1 MDLTVLRRIALG
13 VIRRRK
19 RLVMLFAVAGL
30 VVFAPAAYYTSK
42 EPPRYRS
49 AATVLLEARPER
61 VPVFQEY
68 SPSRPL
74 PVQLAILRSRS
85 LAEGV
90 LDTLPKTALQDLIE
104 SPYHVDYVGKVM
116 NAYKRFRGYSIE
128 IPNPRRRALGE
139 LQQARMRFES
149 RGDGIIEIVAEASR
163 PQIAVEIVATYVD
176 VLLSRTRTFNI
187 DDTRTSREFLEQQL
201 ADIKKTAR
209 ENDDALRGFMNAHGG
224 VAVPERAKTT
234 IAQLSQAEQDLGEVE
249 TNRRMIQTRLA
260 ALREKFEAQ
269 KKQAV
274 PAPAAAPEPKREPA
288 PEVQRHR
295 RLLAQL
301 EGQLLDLRTRFTDEH
316 PRVVLIRSRIAEVQR
331 QLGDAVKETVT
342 PVAAAAVPPAERID
356 FAQQVVTMETA
367 LQTLIAQEEALRK
380 QVVTLRQS
388 LGGLSRSELEY
399 SRLVRDVES
408 QRALHT
414 LFADKLTALRIREQG
429 DMKVVKIIDPPSFP
443 VGVASERR
451 LKFLAAAVMLALV
464 VGAGV
469 PAAVE
474 WLHRTVENE
483 EDVEVLGLPVLA
495 VLPRLRSRHPR
506 FLPAD
511 ELARRNKLDEN
522 LIFSEALRNLRVT
535 IQLIVRSGPVRTL
548 MVSSPMASE
557 GKSTLVVN
565 LGLAFAEAG
574 VRVVLADTDFQ
585 RPTLHRVLKVRPGSG
600 LVDALQRDR
609 DVERAL
615 VPVNESLW
623 VAPRGEAMRPH
634 TRGMLATNRLNE
646 LLGDM
651 AGRADLVLCDSSPV
665 LLIPDNLFLAA
676 AVDGVILVARAG
688 RTTCR
693 ELQRAKELLD
703 SIGAK
708 PLGVVINEMPV
719 AKLRN
724 HYKTYYRTYFKAEG
738 T

>member
-1 MDLTVLRRIALG
+1 MDITLLKRIALG

-19 RLVMLFAVAGL
+19 RFVLLFAAAGI
-30 VVFAPAAYYTSK
+30 VFFAPAAHYMSK
-42 EPPRYRS
+42 EPPHYRS
-49 AATVLLEARPER
+49 SATLLIEARPDK

-68 SPSRPL
+68 SPVRPL
-74 PVQLAILRSRS
+74 PVQLAILKSRS

-90 LDTLPKTALQDLIE
+90 LDTLPKTALQDLLDR
-104 SPYHVDYVGKVM
+104 PYNVDYLGAAL
-116 NAYKRFRGYSIE
+116 NAYNRLRGFPVE
-128 IPNPRRRALGE
+128 IPSPRRRALAE
-139 LQQARMRFES
+139 LQQGRMRFEP
-149 RGDGIIEIVAEASR
+149 RADGIVEITAEASK
-163 PQIAVEIVATYVD
+163 PQLAVEIVTTYVD

-201 ADIKKTAR
+201 GEIKKTLK
-209 ENDDALRGFMNAHGG
+209 ESDDALRTFMNAHGG
-224 VAVPERAKTT
+224 VSVPERAKATL
-234 IAQLSQAEQDLGEVE
+234 AQLSQAEQDLGEVE
-249 TNRRMIQTRLA
+249 TNRRMIQTRLT

-269 KKQAV
+269 KQQA
-274 PAPAAAPEPKREPA
+274 PASAAAPAPRREVA
-288 PEVQRHR
+288 PEVQRQR
-295 RLLAQL
+295 ALLSQL
-301 EGQLLDLRTRFTDEH
+301 EKELLDLRTRFTDEH
-316 PRVVLIRSRIAEVQR
+316 PRVVVIRNRIAEVQR
-331 QLGDAVKETVT
+331 QLGDAVKDTTSVT
-342 PVAAAAVPPAERID
+342 ATAVPPAERVD
-356 FAQQVVTMETA
+356 FSQQIVTMETA
-367 LQTLIAQEEALRK
+367 LQTLIAQEEALRS
-380 QVVTLRQS
+380 QVATLRQN
-388 LGGLSRSELEY
+388 LGGLSRSELDY
-399 SRLVRDVES
+399 TRLVRDVES
-408 QRALHT
+408 QRSLYT
-414 LFADKLTALRIREQG
+414 LIADKLTALRIREQG

-443 VGVASERR
+443 VGVASEKR
-451 LKFLAAAVMLALV
+451 LKFLLAALMLAMV

-483 EDVEVLGLPVLA
+483 DDVEALNLPVLA
-495 VLPRLRSRHPR
+495 VLPRLRSRLPR
-506 FLPAD
+506 FLPSD

-535 IQLIVRSGPVRTL
+535 IQLMVRSGPVRTL
-548 MVSSPMASE
+548 MVTSPMASE

-600 LVDALQRDR
+600 LVDALQHDR

-615 VPVNESLW
+615 VPINDNLW

-693 ELQRAKELLD
+693 ELARAKELLD

-708 PLGVVINEMPV
+708 TLGVVINEMAV
-719 AKLRN
+719 GKLRN
-724 HYKTYYRTYFKAEG
+724 HYKTYYHTYFKAEG
-738 T
+738 I

>member
-1 MDLTVLRRIALG
+1 MDIALLKRVGLG
-13 VIRRRK
+13 VVRRRK
-19 RLVMLFAVAGL
+19 RLVVLFAAAGGL
-30 VVFAPAAYYTSK
+30 LFVPAAYYFSK

-49 AATVLLEARPER
+49 SATLLLEARPSQ

-68 SPSRPL
+68 APVRPL
-74 PVQLAILRSRS
+74 PVQLAILKSRS
-85 LAEGV
+85 LAEAV
-90 LDTLPKTALQDLIE
+90 LDALPKTALQDLVE
-104 SPYHVDYVGKVM
+104 SPYHVDYVGRVM
-116 NAYKRFRGYSIE
+116 NAYKRLRGIPIE
-128 IPNPRRRALGE
+128 IPSPRRRALGE

-149 RGDGIIEIVAEASR
+149 RSDGIVEIVAEASK
-163 PQIAVEIVATYVD
+163 PQTAVEIASTYVD
-176 VLLSRTRTFNI
+176 VLLSRTRSFNV

-201 ADIKKTAR
+201 AEIKKTLK
-209 ENDDALRGFMNAHGG
+209 ESDEALRAFTSAHGG
-224 VAVPERAKTT
+224 MSVPERAKTT
-234 IAQLSQAEQDLGEVE
+234 LAQLSQAEQDLGEVE
-249 TNRRMIQTRLA
+249 ANRRMIQARLTG
-260 ALREKFEAQ
+260 LREKFEAQ
-269 KKQAV
+269 KHQA
-274 PAPAAAPEPKREPA
+274 PPAAAPAPRREPA

-295 RLLAQL
+295 ALLAQL

-316 PRVVLIRSRIAEVQR
+316 PRVVVVRNRIAEVQR
-331 QLGDAVKETVT
+331 QLGDAVKDTTPVT
-342 PVAAAAVPPAERID
+342 PAAVPVAERVD
-356 FAQQVVTMETA
+356 FAHQIVAMETA
-367 LQTLIAQEEALRK
+367 LQTLLAQEEALRK
-380 QVVTLRQS
+380 QVSGLRQN
-388 LGGLSRSELEY
+388 LGGLSRGEAEY
-399 SRLVRDVES
+399 TRLVRDVES
-408 QRALHT
+408 QRSLQS
-414 LFADKLTALRIREQG
+414 LLADKLTALRIREQG
-429 DMKVVKIIDPPSFP
+429 DMKVVKIIDPPSYP
-443 VGVASERR
+443 IGVVSEKRM
-451 LKFLAAAVMLALV
+451 KFLLAAVMLAMV
-464 VGAGV
+464 TGAAV

-483 EDVEVLGLPVLA
+483 EDVEALNLPVLA
-495 VLPRLRSRHPR
+495 VLPRMRPGPPR
-506 FLPAD
+506 FMPAD
-511 ELARRNKLDEN
+511 ELARRSKLDDG

-535 IQLIVRSGPVRTL
+535 IQLMVRSGPVRTL
-548 MVSSPMASE
+548 MITSPMAAE

-615 VPVNESLW
+615 VPVNDTLW

-693 ELQRAKELLD
+693 ELARAKELLD
-703 SIGAK
+703 SIGART
-708 PLGVVINEMPV
+708 LGVVINEM
-719 AKLRN
+719 AIGKLRS
-724 HYKTYYRTYFKAEG
+724 HYKTYYSTYFKAEG

>member
-1 MDLTVLRRIALG
+1 MDLALLKRIGLG
-13 VIRRRK
+13 VVRRRK
-19 RLVMLFAVAGL
+19 RLVLLFAAAGIFFF
-30 VVFAPAAYYTSK
+30 VPAAYYFSK
-42 EPPRYRS
+42 EPPRFRS
-49 AATVLLEARPER
+49 YATLLLEARPSQ

-68 SPSRPL
+68 APVRPL
-74 PVQLAILRSRS
+74 PVQLAILKSRS

-104 SPYHVDYVGKVM
+104 SPYHVDYAGKLTD
-116 NAYKRFRGYSIE
+116 AYKRLRGFPIE
-128 IPNPRRRALGE
+128 LPSPRRRALGE

-149 RGDGIIEIVAEASR
+149 RNDGIVELSAEASK
-163 PQIAVEIVATYVD
+163 PQLAVEIVTTYVD

-187 DDTRTSREFLEQQL
+187 DDARTSREFLEQQL
-201 ADIKKTAR
+201 AEIKKTLKDS
-209 ENDDALRGFMNAHGG
+209 DDSLRTFLGAHGG
-224 VAVPERAKTT
+224 VSVPERAKSTL
-234 IAQLSQAEQDLGEVE
+234 AQLTQAEQDLGEVE

-269 KKQAV
+269 KQQAPAGAAT
-274 PAPAAAPEPKREPA
+274 PAPRREPA

-295 RLLAQL
+295 ALLSQL
-301 EGQLLDLRTRFTDEH
+301 EGQLLDLRTKFTDEH
-316 PRVVLIRSRIAEVQR
+316 PRVVVVRNRIAEVQR
-331 QLGDAVKETVT
+331 LLGEAVKETTSVT
-342 PVAAAAVPPAERID
+342 PTSVPAAERVD
-356 FAQQVVTMETA
+356 FSHQIVTMETA
-367 LQTLIAQEEALRK
+367 AQTLIAQEEALRK
-380 QVVTLRQS
+380 QVTTLRQNVN
-388 LGGLSRSELEY
+388 GLSRSEVEY
-399 SRLVRDVES
+399 SRLARDVES
-408 QRALHT
+408 QRSLHT
-414 LFADKLTALRIREQG
+414 LFSEKLTALRIREQG

-443 VGVASERR
+443 VGVPSEKR
-451 LKFLAAAVMLALV
+451 LKFLFAALMLAIG

-469 PAAVE
+469 PAAME

-483 EDVEVLGLPVLA
+483 DDVEALNLPVLA
-495 VLPRLRSRHPR
+495 VLPHMRSGHPR
-506 FLPAD
+506 FLSAE
-511 ELARRNKLDEN
+511 ELTRRNKLDES

-535 IQLIVRSGPVRTL
+535 IQLMVRSGPVRTL
-548 MVSSPMASE
+548 MVTSPMASE

-585 RPTLHRVLKVRPGSG
+585 RPTLHRVLKVRPGAG
-600 LVDALQRDR
+600 LVDALQNDR

-615 VPVNESLW
+615 VPVSDGLW

-693 ELQRAKELLD
+693 ELARAKELLD
-703 SIGAK
+703 SIDAK
-708 PLGVVINEMPV
+708 ILGVVINEMAV
-719 AKLRN
+719 GKLRN
-724 HYKTYYRTYFKAEG
+724 HYKTYYHTYFKVEG